1 MALVWFNFFFLLG
14 DVRLADGGAPNQGRV
29 EIFNNGSWTAI
40 CGHWFS
46 YDEARVVCRMLWLP
60 DVYTVYSDNPFGA
73 GKNASLLTEQYD
85 CNGHESTLLN
95 CAKRSVSSYCS
106 YYSKNVG
113 ITCGPLVVS
122 GEWLWDI
129 SHITNITTALSKKTK
144 KEEGKQSE
152 THFSSL
158 VLVRKTFE
166 SF

>member
-1 MALVWFNFFFLLG
+1 M
-14 DVRLADGGAPNQGRV
+14 
-29 EIFNNGSWTAI
+29 
-40 CGHWFS
+40 
-46 YDEARVVCRMLWLP
+46 CRMLWLP

-122 GEWLWDI
+122 GE
-129 SHITNITTALSKKTK
+129 
-144 KEEGKQSE
+144 
-152 THFSSL
+152 
-158 VLVRKTFE
+158 
-166 SF
+166 